1 MKITKHIPNAI
12 TCCNLISGCV
22 SILFINHNRLLWAAA
37 MIFVAAVFDFL
48 DGFAARLLNAKS
60 SIGGELD
67 SLSDVVSFG
76 VAPSFIVA
84 WLLSKTGVCWW
95 VYNFN
100 VFSVLAF
107 ILAAFAAVRL
117 AKFNLDTRQTESFI
131 GLPVPAVGLFIASLP
146 FMLTNISR
154 DGMLFGIVTSPYFLL
169 AMVALFSWLM
179 VSEVPFFSFKIKNLK
194 FKENILRYFVVIFA
208 IVAVIILK
216 WVALPFIFLFYMILS
231 VICYRG

>member
-22 SILFINHNRLLWAAA
+22 SILFLCHDRLLWAAA

-60 SIGGELD
+60 PIGAELD

-84 WLLSKTGVCWW
+84 WFLSRTGVTWW
-95 VYNFN
+95 VYGFN

-117 AKFNLDTRQTESFI
+117 AKFNLDTRQTTSFI

-146 FMLTNISR
+146 FMMFHIDRS
-154 DGMLFGIVTSPYFLL
+154 GMLYSVVASPYFLL

-179 VSEVPFFSFKIKNLK
+179 VSEVPFFSFKIKNFK
-194 FKENILRYFVVIFA
+194 FKDNVLRYFVVIFA

-231 VICYRG
+231 VFCYRG

>member
-22 SILFINHNRLLWAAA
+22 SILFLCRDRLLWAAA

-60 SIGGELD
+60 PIGAELD

-84 WLLSKTGVCWW
+84 WFLSRTGVTWW
-95 VYNFN
+95 VYGFN
-100 VFSVLAF
+100 IFSVFAF

-117 AKFNLDTRQTESFI
+117 AKFNLDTRQTSSFI

-146 FMLTNISR
+146 FMMFHIDRS
-154 DGMLFGIVTSPYFLL
+154 GMLYSVVASPYFLL
-169 AMVALFSWLM
+169 AMVAIFSWLM

-194 FKENILRYFVVIFA
+194 FKDNILRYFVVIFA